1 MQINNNN
8 NRTPRLT
15 PNLAEINVTPLVDVM
30 LVLLII
36 FMITAPMMQ
45 SGINVNLP
53 TVETKTNP
61 NTGGLIISITKD
73 HYIYMDD
80 HVVNLYLLESKLK
93 EYFHNKKKKVV
104 FLKADKELSHGYVTN
119 VMGILIK
126 AGVETIG
133 IIVEEK
139 KEK

>member
-1 MQINNNN
+1 MS
-8 NRTPRLT
+8 
-15 PNLAEINVTPLVDVM
+15 EINVTPLVDVM

-36 FMITAPMMQ
+36 FMVTAPMMQ
-45 SGINVNLP
+45 SGININLP
-53 TVETKTNP
+53 KVETKTNP
-61 NTGGLIISITKD
+61 SSGGLVVSVTKD
-73 HYIYMDD
+73 HYVYMDD
-80 HVVNLYLLESKLK
+80 QIVNLYLLESKLK
-93 EYFHNKKKKVV
+93 DYFYNKQKKVV
-104 FLKADKELSHGYVTN
+104 FLKADKDLSHGYVTE